1 MSRQSKFSASLWKRT
16 AHAFLAI
23 AAIELGVWVGLE
35 LSPQPMPNTT
45 LVAQRFGHTSSRGV
59 RDIGADAQ
67 LRSDCARIRMVE
79 SDGNSFAVLA
89 ERFGHEKSATAS
101 GVGSADVFDQSGLL
115 VRHYT
120 ALEHADHS
128 CELMELIRVT
138 PDSAGP
144 VDNLR

>member
-1 MSRQSKFSASLWKRT
+1 MSRESKFSALLWKKT

-23 AAIELGVWVGLE
+23 AAIELGVWAGLE
-35 LSPQPMPNTT
+35 LSPHPTPSTT

-59 RDIGADAQ
+59 KDIGADAQ

-120 ALEHADHS
+120 AIEHADHS

-144 VDNLR
+144 VDNQR